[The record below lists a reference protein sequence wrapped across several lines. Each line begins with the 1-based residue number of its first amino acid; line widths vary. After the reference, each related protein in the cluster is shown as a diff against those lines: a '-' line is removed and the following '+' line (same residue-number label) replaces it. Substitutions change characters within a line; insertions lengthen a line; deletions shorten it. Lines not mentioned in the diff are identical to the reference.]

1 MGAQQC
7 MVYVLIAPV
16 IGQFINT
23 IIHITWNQVTKGKSH
38 LSSIVWSFLL
48 GWVVQVF
55 LTCITVYRCS
65 ASSQDW
71 VGALALNS
79 MTTLGFGYCYFT
91 LVNLLKTSLRIRVL
105 DELEAIRKTGMTE
118 SELSKIYDE
127 KDVTS
132 IRIFR
137 LESWGQI
144 KRHGDRLYPVHGGF
158 YLLALILRGLKK
170 MMGLPIGL
178 LN

>member
-1 MGAQQC
+1 MGAQQS

-23 IIHITWNQVTKGKSH
+23 IIHITWNQVTKGKNH

-48 GWVVQVF
+48 GWVVQVL
-55 LTCITVYRCS
+55 LTCITLYRCS
-65 ASSQDW
+65 ASGQDW

-91 LVNLLKTSLRIRVL
+91 FVNLLKTSLRIRVL
-105 DELEAIRKTGMTE
+105 DELEASRKTGMTE
-118 SELSKIYDE
+118 SELSKNYDE
-127 KDVTS
+127 EDVTS
-132 IRIFR
+132 MRIFR

-144 KRHGDRLYPVHGGF
+144 KRHGDKIYLVHGSF
-158 YLLALILRGLKK
+158 YWLALVLRWLKK